1 MQTTDNTGSK
11 MTFFIHFFEVM
22 KHYLCSRAKKYMK
35 EIAIMKKK
43 IAKFLSNSENDMT
56 MPAGYEFLRH
66 ALCSVLLVGNT
77 AGVAE
82 S

>member
-22 KHYLCSRAKKYMK
+22 KHYLCSGAKKYMK

-43 IAKFLSNSENDMT
+43 IAKFLSNSENDMA

>member
-1 MQTTDNTGSK
+1 

-22 KHYLCSRAKKYMK
+22 KHYLCSGAKKYMK

-43 IAKFLSNSENDMT
+43 IAKFLSNSENDMA